1 MAELVKKEAK
11 EKRSC
16 KDEALFWLEYG
27 DRTEKEMVQHLKK
40 KDYDEREIAEC
51 MAFLVD
57 LSFIDDR
64 RYALKFVEVSMEKV
78 RGPLRIRHELAEKG
92 IAGAVAEEALA
103 ELYDRQTEREI
114 ALEVA
119 EKAYRA
125 IQRDWD
131 LSEEEQEYDDWGNPI
146 LPKLS
151 EKEKAKIARKLATA
165 GFSSGATY
173 DAINRLK

>member
-1 MAELVKKEAK
+1 MSRSRLNTVLLLILAALTLAVIAVGCRSLFREPEQKEELLPETPVQT
-11 EKRSC
+11 
-16 KDEALFWLEYG
+16 DEGQA
-27 DRTEKEMVQHLKK
+27 
-40 KDYDEREIAEC
+40 
-51 MAFLVD
+51 VD
-57 LSFIDDR
+57 
-64 RYALKFVEVSMEKV
+64 
-78 RGPLRIRHELAEKG
+78 
-92 IAGAVAEEALA
+92 EEALA

-114 ALEVA
+114 ALAVA
-119 EKAYRA
+119 EKAFRA

-151 EKEKAKIARKLATA
+151 DKEKAKIARKLATA